1 MLSKWQRFP
10 NLLWLVMKKLFC
22 ICFIFVF
29 TGLSLFAADKKIV
42 LIAGRPSHGPGSHE
56 HNAGVLLLRKCLDEI
71 PGIKTDVHLN
81 GWPED
86 DLFFDGADAIVLYMD
101 GGPNHPALQDD
112 RLKKLGALMKRGVGL
127 ACLHY
132 ATEPTIERGEKEFLD
147 WIGGAFE
154 INWSV
159 NPHWDADFK
168 TLPKHPITRGVKPFQ
183 INDEWYFHL
192 RFREGMKGVTPILS
206 AIAPETTMNR
216 GEGEHEGN
224 PAVRESVKRGELQT
238 VAWAATRENGGR
250 GFGFTGAHVHNNWG
264 NENFRKIVLNAIL
277 WIAHDEVPANGVES
291 KITPEDLQKNLDP
304 KGSKKK

>member
-1 MLSKWQRFP
+1 MNKKRF
-10 NLLWLVMKKLFC
+10 LAFFAA
-22 ICFIFVF
+22 IFFAAFIQV
-29 TGLSLFAADKKIV
+29 SAADKKIV
-42 LIAGRPSHGPGSHE
+42 LIAGQPSHGPGQHE
-56 HNAGVLLLRKCLDEI
+56 HNAGVLLLQKCLNQI

-86 DLFFDGADAIVLYMD
+86 DDFFDGADAIVLYMD
-101 GGPNHPALQDD
+101 GGANHPALQEN
-112 RLKKLGALMKRGVGL
+112 RLKKLDALMEKGVGL

-132 ATEPTIERGEKEFLD
+132 ATEPTIQNGEKEFLD

-168 TLPKHPITRGVKPFQ
+168 TLPKHPITRGVKPFA

-192 RFREGMKGVTPILS
+192 RFRDGMKGVTPILS
-206 AIAPETTMNR
+206 AVAPETTMNR

-250 GFGFTGAHVHNNWG
+250 GFGLTGGHVHTNWG

-291 KITPEDLQKNLDP
+291 KITDEDLQKNLDP
-304 KGSKKK
+304 KGAKKK